1 MNTLSVFG
9 RMSYGAH
16 AVSTALLVGSSF
28 WFYNSY
34 SASSGEQQ
42 EKLDWE
48 NLPKLK
54 KVDPDLF
61 NPFSAIPFHNN
72 MELKYRYA
80 DMKLHGYLDP
90 KSQLNAKD
98 YAYKGFHDCYDHS
111 GKKQHYYNW
120 ISVVPSNE
128 A

>member
-16 AVSTALLVGSSF
+16 MACTSLLLGSGFYLYKAYSTAAAES
-28 WFYNSY
+28 
-34 SASSGEQQ
+34 Q
-42 EKLDWE
+42 EKRDWE
-48 NLPKLK
+48 NMPQKK

-72 MELKYRYA
+72 LELKYMYA

-90 KSQLNAKD
+90 KTQLSVKD
-98 YAYKGFHDCYDHS
+98 YPYKGYHDCYDHS
-111 GKKQHYYNW
+111 NKKQHYYNW
-120 ISVVPSNE
+120 ISVVPSHN